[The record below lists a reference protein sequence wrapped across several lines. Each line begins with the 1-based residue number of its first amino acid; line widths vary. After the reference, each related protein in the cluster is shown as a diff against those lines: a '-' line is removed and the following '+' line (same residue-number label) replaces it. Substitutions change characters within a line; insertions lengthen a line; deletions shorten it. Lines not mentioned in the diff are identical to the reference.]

1 MLWTNVM
8 YNSVVQIPC
17 GLIHLPT
24 SSIIYLATGV
34 GIYGYGTNHPKLGS
48 LKQFIITK
56 SLQSS
61 MTATD
66 HSETCKIIYY
76 YLSQFRGLIELS
88 GAVFNLGSCR

>member
-8 YNSVVQIPC
+8 YSSVVQILC

-48 LKQFIITK
+48 LKQCLIMK

-88 GAVFNLGSCR
+88 RAVFGLGSCR